1 MSNQS
6 IIKGYYR
13 WEKET
18 PDAPFLRQPFGDKWE
33 VYTWKEACGMARRIA
48 AGLLSL
54 GLREKAHIG
63 LVSKNCR
70 EWIIAD
76 MAIQMAGYVSV
87 PFYPTLTSDQLAE
100 VLKLGDV
107 DALFVGKMEVWDEMK
122 KGVPDGL
129 PLIAFPHYQGNSKVT
144 EGFQWHDWLE
154 KFAPWQGER
163 ALDPDSIWTIVFT
176 SGTTGTPKGVV
187 LKNEIDYPLEE
198 LLQKTNL
205 LKISLTGDNVF
216 FSYLPLN
223 HIAERVIVENNCLK
237 YGGTISFV
245 ENLDTFARNLQD
257 TRPTVFFAV
266 PRIWTKFQLGILAKM
281 PQQKLD
287 RLLRIP
293 IVSGLVKS
301 RIRKG
306 LGLDRCRVQ
315 VTGAAPMPNEQKEWY
330 RKIGIPISEG
340 YGMTENCAVCTFIT
354 PDVIKPGSV
363 GKAQYGSEI
372 RIDGETGEILYKAP
386 WNMAEYYNSPEK
398 TAETLR
404 EGWLHTGDQGYLDD
418 NGFLFIT
425 GRVKDTFKTSKGKF
439 IVPAPLEFKF
449 ESNQDIEQICI
460 TGLGCPQPIALI
472 FPSEIGLAKSSDQL
486 KASLEKTLQEV
497 NDALPNYQRISTI
510 VITKEAWDVENGL
523 LTPTLKVKRNKL
535 YDRYRDLLVG
545 WHELPENIVFE

>member
-1 MSNQS
+1 
-6 IIKGYYR
+6 
-13 WEKET
+13 
-18 PDAPFLRQPFGDKWE
+18 
-33 VYTWKEACGMARRIA
+33 MARRLA
-48 AGLLSL
+48 TGLHSL

-87 PFYPTLTSDQLAE
+87 PFYPTLTSDQLAQ
-100 VLKLGDV
+100 VLELGDV
-107 DALFVGKMEVWDEMK
+107 DALFVGKVEAWEEMR
-122 KGVPDGL
+122 KGIPAGL
-129 PLIAFPHYQGNSKVT
+129 PTIAFPPYQGHSKVA
-144 EGFQWHDWLE
+144 EGHQWNDWLAQFDPME
-154 KFAPWQGER
+154 GQT
-163 ALDPDSIWTIVFT
+163 ALDPDDIWTIVFT

-187 LKNEIDYPLEE
+187 LKNEIDHPLEE
-198 LLQKTNL
+198 LLKKTNL
-205 LKISLTGDNVF
+205 LKISTTGDNSF
-216 FSYLPLN
+216 FSFLPLN
-223 HIAERVIVENNCLK
+223 HIAERVVVETNCLK
-237 YGGTISFV
+237 YGGTVSFV
-245 ENLDTFARNLQD
+245 ESLDTFAKNLRD

-301 RIRKG
+301 RIKKN

-340 YGMTENCAVCTFIT
+340 YGMTENCAICTFIT

-363 GKAQYGSEI
+363 GKAQHGSEL
-372 RIDGETGEILYKAP
+372 RIDPDTGEILYKAA
-386 WNMAEYYNSPEK
+386 WNMAGYYNAPQK

-404 EGWLHTGDQGYLDD
+404 DEWLYTGDQGFLDD
-418 NGFLFIT
+418 EGYLFIT

-449 ESNQDIEQICI
+449 ESNPDIEQICI
-460 TGLGCPQPIALI
+460 TGLGCPQPVALI
-472 FPSEIGLAKSSDQL
+472 FPSEIGLAKTSEQL
-486 KASLEKTLQEV
+486 KASLEKSLEEV
-497 NDALPNYQRISTI
+497 NQELPNYQRISTI
-510 VITKEAWDVENGL
+510 VITREAWDVENGL

-535 YDRYRDLLVG
+535 YDRYRDLLMA
-545 WHELPENIVFE
+545 WHEAPDSVVFE